1 MYKIEYNGKVYT
13 IKELAEMA
21 GLPYHTVYVRLKKM
35 SVEEALN
42 KTVIKK
48 EKVLNK
54 KAIKKYEYK
63 SKYYTIAELAD
74 MANVPYAT
82 MHSRL
87 KKMPVEEALYK
98 EYPTEKRFE
107 YKGKEYTIPELAKM
121 ADTTDSAI
129 RNRLKRM
136 TVEEALKVRN
146 VVRRPNVKKRTC
158 EVQI

>member
-1 MYKIEYNGKVYT
+1 MYKTEYKGKDYS

-21 GLPYHTVYVRLKKM
+21 GLPYHTVYKRLKRM
-35 SVEEALN
+35 PAEDAL
-42 KTVIKK
+42 KK
-48 EKVLNK
+48 EYLSV
-54 KAIKKYEYK
+54 
-63 SKYYTIAELAD
+63 
-74 MANVPYAT
+74 
-82 MHSRL
+82 
-87 KKMPVEEALYK
+87 
-98 EYPTEKRFE
+98 KRYE

-146 VVRRPNVKKRTC
+146 VVRRPNVKKRIC

>member
-1 MYKIEYNGKVYT
+1 MSVDE
-13 IKELAEMA
+13 A
-21 GLPYHTVYVRLKKM
+21 LKKEYL
-35 SVEEALN
+35 SV
-42 KTVIKK
+42 
-48 EKVLNK
+48 
-54 KAIKKYEYK
+54 
-63 SKYYTIAELAD
+63 
-74 MANVPYAT
+74 
-82 MHSRL
+82 
-87 KKMPVEEALYK
+87 
-98 EYPTEKRFE
+98 KRYE

>member
-1 MYKIEYNGKVYT
+1 
-13 IKELAEMA
+13 MA
-21 GLPYHTVYVRLKKM
+21 AISNSTMSNRLKRM

-42 KTVIKK
+42 EKVLKNKKFIKK
-48 EKVLNK
+48 ERALNK